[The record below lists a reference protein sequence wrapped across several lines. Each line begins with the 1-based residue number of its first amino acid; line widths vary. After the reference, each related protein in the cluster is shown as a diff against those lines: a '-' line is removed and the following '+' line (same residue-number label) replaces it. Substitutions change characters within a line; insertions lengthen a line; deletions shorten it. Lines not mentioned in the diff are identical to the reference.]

1 MMVPSEG
8 MRAEI
13 QAQLI
18 SSLYKGTASA
28 VSVHVVL
35 ALVLAYML
43 SHVVEAAQLVVW
55 GGALV
60 SVFAVRV
67 WVYTKFTAAAPSAAD
82 IRPWWLIM
90 LVTAFLTGL
99 AWGGAAWV
107 FLAEIPLDHQLFLA
121 MIFVIITT
129 GAMSY
134 LYPVPSVFLAFIVP
148 VMGLFLTRSVQIGG
162 DLHGAVATAAALLW
176 VLSVYFVKRHRDEL
190 VQSLEL
196 REQYAAVLKELA
208 QENKEVRSDYSETHK
223 MEVMLRQKT
232 AVLNAVSRVQGL
244 FIANCEPRDI
254 FEQMLQILIEL
265 TDSSFGFIGELVGR
279 EDGDP
284 YLKIF
289 AITDQAKKA
298 IPKADQGDLNLQC
311 HDPKTVL
318 GYIVNSGEPI
328 LSNDKNFDLRCEG
341 LPKERP
347 NIKGFMGVPL
357 YIGNQ
362 IAGIFCI
369 ANRAKGY
376 DIELLTA
383 LEPVITAAAQMI
395 DALQSRRARAETQE
409 QLERAKEQAESANK
423 AKTEFLSSMSHEL
436 RTPMNAVL
444 GFAQLMQYNP
454 KVPLHPVQADHV
466 EQIIKAGNHL
476 LELINEVLDLSR
488 IEAGRVNLSV
498 ETLDIHEVAEDCIAY
513 ISPLAARRGLEL
525 SADIPAPGQI
535 SVSADRMRFRQVLL
549 NLLSNAVKYNVH
561 GGSVELLITH
571 DEQGLVRCCVID
583 DGPGIDKD
591 KQEEMFEPFSRLG
604 AECTDIEGTGIG
616 LTISRKLTQLMGG
629 QLGFE
634 SELGKGSKFWV
645 DLPSVETELETPLLD
660 RTSNTL
666 PPLPSGRHKV
676 LYVEDNPDNLRLME
690 HVIPM
695 LDDAHLISAHTG
707 ELGVEMAEVHHP
719 DVILM
724 DVHLPGIDGFEALKR
739 IRGNE
744 HIAKIPVIAISA
756 DAMSADIERG
766 LAAGFDAYLTKPIDL
781 KQVVESIS
789 AVLEKSKPLE
799 RIC

>member
-1 MMVPSEG
+1 MTAPTGDS
-8 MRAEI
+8 RAQI

-18 SSLYKGTASA
+18 ASLYKSTPSA
-28 VSVHVVL
+28 VSVHTVL
-35 ALVLAYML
+35 AGVLVYML
-43 SHVVEAAQLVVW
+43 SHVVDATQLVVW
-55 GGALV
+55 CGVLAA
-60 SVFAVRV
+60 VFAVRI
-67 WVYTKFTAAAPSAAD
+67 WANEKFKAAAPRAQN
-82 IRPWWLIM
+82 IRPWWLLM
-90 LVTAFLTGL
+90 VVTAFLTGL

-148 VMGLFLTRSVQIGG
+148 VMGLFLTRSVLIGG
-162 DLHGAVATAAALLW
+162 ELHRAVATAAALLW
-176 VLSVYFVKRHRDEL
+176 VLSVYFVKRHRDEM

-196 REQYAAVLKELA
+196 REQYAAVLEQLA

-232 AVLNAVSRVQGL
+232 AVLNAVSKVQSL
-244 FIANCEPRDI
+244 FIANRDPRDI
-254 FEQMLQILIEL
+254 FEQMLKILIEL
-265 TDSSFGFIGELVGR
+265 TDSSFGFIGELVAPEG
-279 EDGDP
+279 GAP
-284 YLKIF
+284 YLKVF
-289 AITDQAKKA
+289 AITDQADNA
-298 IPKADQGDLNLQC
+298 GLPAGQGALNLKC
-311 HDPKTVL
+311 HDPETVL
-318 GYIVNSGEPI
+318 GYIFHSGEPI
-328 LSNDKNFDLRCEG
+328 LSNTQSFDVKCEG
-341 LPKERP
+341 LPEGRP
-347 NIKGFMGVPL
+347 KINAFMGVPL
-357 YIGNQ
+357 YIGDK
-362 IAGIFCI
+362 IEGIFCV
-369 ANRAKGY
+369 ANRTKGY
-376 DIELLTA
+376 DIELMTA

-395 DALQSRRARAETQE
+395 DAVQSRRARAETQE
-409 QLERAKEQAESANK
+409 QLEHAKEQAERANK

-466 EQIIKAGNHL
+466 EQIIKGGNHL

-549 NLLSNAVKYNVH
+549 NLLSNAVKYNGQ
-561 GGSVELLITH
+561 GGSVELVITH
-571 DEQGLVRCCVID
+571 NEQGLVRCCVID
-583 DGPGIDKD
+583 DGPGIDQE

-604 AECTDIEGTGIG
+604 AESTDIEGTGIG
-616 LTISRKLTQLMGG
+616 LTISRKLTELMGG
-629 QLGFE
+629 KLGFE
-634 SELGKGSKFWV
+634 SEVGKGSKFWV
-645 DLPSVETELETPLLD
+645 DLPSVKKVLDTPNVD
-660 RTSNTL
+660 RTSSRL
-666 PPLPSGRHKV
+666 PQLPSGRHKV
-676 LYVEDNPDNLRLME
+676 LYVEDNPDNLHLME

-724 DVHLPGIDGFEALKR
+724 DVHLPGIDGYEALKR
-739 IRGNE
+739 IRANKA
-744 HIAKIPVIAISA
+744 IAAIPVIAISA

-766 LAAGFDAYLTKPIDL
+766 LAAGFDVYLTKPINL
-781 KQVVESIS
+781 KQVVESIR
-789 AVLEKSKPLE
+789 AVLERAKA
-799 RIC
+799 